1 MALHGDRFAQVMHT
15 LKEKER
21 GAYYTPVEIA
31 STLVKWVVRCPSD
44 RMLDPSCG
52 DGRFVSLHRNS
63 TGVEQDEEAL
73 AKAVALAPRAT
84 IHEGDFFVWAGET
97 SERFDCA
104 AGNPPFIRY
113 QRWQGEVRQ
122 RALTLCE
129 QLGVSFSSLTS
140 SWAPFLAATASLLK
154 PGGRMA
160 FVVPA
165 EIGHATYSV
174 PLLEYLARSFAVVHI
189 VAVRT
194 KMFADLSED
203 CWLLYAEG
211 FGDRTDHF
219 RITRREAFSYTDKLP
234 HKFERVSLSEWRAMR
249 SRVRPFLLPAP
260 IRAVYRELGDGPM
273 TLRLGDVARVGIGY
287 VTGDNDFFHLRPSE
301 ATTACIPQEFL
312 HPSVRNGRTLPQ
324 KAVTHATVRA
334 WLNRDEAVLLLRIGE
349 GQELPPSVQRY
360 LDTPGAE
367 RARQTYKCR
376 TRDPWYVV
384 PDVHVPDAFLSC
396 MSGAGAALVANH
408 AKCVCTNSVHAVVLK
423 NGMSVESLQH
433 GWNTPLARLSCELEG
448 HPLGGGLLKLEP
460 REAASL
466 VLPNARMQASCEVTL
481 LKEGID
487 IMKRWR
493 HYV

>member
-1 MALHGDRFAQVMHT
+1 MYT
-15 LKEKER
+15 LKEKVC
-21 GAYYTPVEIA
+21 GAYYTPADIA
-31 STLVKWVVRCPSD
+31 ATLVKWVVRRPSD
-44 RMLDPSCG
+44 HLLDPSCG

-63 TGVEQDEEAL
+63 TGVEQDAEAL
-73 AKAVALAPRAT
+73 AKTVAMSPWAT
-84 IHEGDFFVWAGET
+84 IHENDFFIWARET
-97 SERFDCA
+97 SQRFDCA

-113 QRWQGEVRQ
+113 QRWQGEVRH
-122 RALTLCE
+122 RALTLCS

-165 EIGHATYSV
+165 EIGHATYSA
-174 PLLEYLARSFAVVHI
+174 PLLEYLARSFAAVHI

-203 CWLLYAEG
+203 CWLLYGEG

-219 RITRREAFSYTDKLP
+219 RITLREAFSYTDRPP
-234 HKFERVSLSEWRAMR
+234 HEFECVSLSEWRAVK
-249 SRVRPFLLPAP
+249 SRLRCFLLPSS
-260 IRAVYRELGDGPM
+260 IRSLYRELQDGPR

-301 ATTACIPQEFL
+301 AATRCIPQEFL
-312 HPSVRNGRTLPQ
+312 HPSVRNARTLPQ

-334 WLNRDEAVLLLRIGE
+334 WLNRDEPVLLLRIGA
-349 GQELPPSVQRY
+349 GQELPACIRRY
-360 LDTPGAE
+360 LGTPGAE
-367 RARQTYKCR
+367 HARQTYKCR
-376 TRDPWYVV
+376 MRDPWYVV

-396 MSGAGAALVANH
+396 MSGEGAVLVANH
-408 AKCVCTNSVHAVVLK
+408 AKCVCTNSVHAVMLR
-423 NGMSVESLQH
+423 NGMSVESLQQ

-460 REAASL
+460 REAANL
-466 VLPNARMQASCEVTL
+466 VLPNARMEASCEVTL

-487 IMKRWR
+487 TMKRWR